1 MSLEQLFKPPP
12 QAIACLPA
20 VIPKKSQQLGDVP
33 WFSCWTLLFCL
44 LIHVD
49 SLDVAVSWINTN
61 GLLDIQHESNI
72 YWFMLTCWFIESLCA
87 PQETM
92 KSSDRVHGI
101 LQRSSLEAQ
110 DRDTS
115 GSILCAKSYLGQ
127 AFVSWRVF
135 VFPGCGSCD
144 RVKAALWSI
153 KEKKSDAW
161 CADSRET
168 ICRWKI
174 NPLPCLITR
183 EHKGDL
189 RQLLGSASSFQCPM
203 AWRESYRWVKTSAP
217 RWHQNLAS
225 SYEYWFTSFS
235 LIGIDP
241 SFFPTLR

>member
-1 MSLEQLFKPPP
+1 MFHDFPVGH
-12 QAIACLPA
+12 CCF
-20 VIPKKSQQLGDVP
+20 VY
-33 WFSCWTLLFCL
+33 WFMLIHWMLQCHESTRMVCWTFNMNQTSIGSCW
-44 LIHVD
+44 HVD
-49 SLDVAVSWINTN
+49 SLKAYVP
-61 GLLDIQHESNI
+61 
-72 YWFMLTCWFIESLCA
+72 

-127 AFVSWRVF
+127 GFVAWCVF

-144 RVKAALWSI
+144 RVKADLWSI

-174 NPLPCLITR
+174 NPLPLPCLITR